1 MEKKVKQLGLLKWL
15 SFPLGFIMFIFILE
29 SFGSIISSLFSAIAI
44 VTFWNIVKNE
54 QTRIIGQSI
63 AEEIKMAISEAGN
76 IDNMIEI
83 KRMKSGIIAR
93 VYLINAK
100 EKAQIIHRAIAYRM
114 ENCTFKKYLWI
125 MQLTDMPGKS
135 ALQETQ
141 KLLNEQLL
149 EELTKKHRENKRNK

>member
-1 MEKKVKQLGLLKWL
+1 MEKKVKKLGVLKWL
-15 SFPLGFIMFIFILE
+15 SFSLGFIMFISIVD
-29 SFGSIISSLFSAIAI
+29 SFGPFISSLFSAMAI
-44 VTFWNIVKNE
+44 VVFWNIVKSE
-54 QTRIIGQSI
+54 QTRIIGQTI
-63 AEEIKMAISEAGN
+63 ADEIKMAISEAGD

-100 EKAQIIHRAIAYRM
+100 EKAQIIHRSIAYRM
-114 ENCTFKKYLWI
+114 DKCIFKKYLWI

-141 KLLNEQLL
+141 RLLNEQLL
-149 EELTKKHRENKRNK
+149 EELTKKRRESKRNK